1 MLYRNAGK
9 YYDPTAGKALS
20 KVMKEHQQAEREK
33 WQRLFEFK
41 HRPKVYVVSRYAG
54 DVEANTAAAVHYC
67 RYVIEKRCIPVASH
81 LLYPQMLND
90 NDTAE
95 RELGLMFGLAL
106 LTICDEVWCFGVE
119 QSPGMVQEIKEAKR
133 LNKRVRF
140 FTTRMEEI
148 I

>member
-1 MLYRNAGK
+1 MLYRNAEK

-20 KVMKEHQQAEREK
+20 KVMKEYRQAEKEK
-33 WQRLFEFK
+33 WQRLFEIK
-41 HRPKVYVVSRYAG
+41 NRPKVYVVSRYAG
-54 DVEANTAAAVHYC
+54 DVEANTAAAVRYC
-67 RYVIEKRCIPVASH
+67 RYVIQNHCIPVASH

-95 RELGLMFGLAL
+95 RELGLMFGLGL

-119 QSPGMVQEIKEAKR
+119 QSSGMAQEIKEAKR

-140 FTTRMEEI
+140 FTTGMEEI
-148 I
+148 K